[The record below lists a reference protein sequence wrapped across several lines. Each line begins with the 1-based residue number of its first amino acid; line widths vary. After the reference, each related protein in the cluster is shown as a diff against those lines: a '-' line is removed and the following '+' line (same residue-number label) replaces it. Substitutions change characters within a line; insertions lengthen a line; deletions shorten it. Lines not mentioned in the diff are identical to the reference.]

1 MTAAGTAVVHGPRLQ
16 DYNPSDDATRPLRRE
31 LGIELIDAYGLR
43 GAPGAIRVDPPSASQ
58 EDVERIH
65 APAYVRAVRRL
76 SDAPVLAAAPE
87 AAHWGLAPGGD
98 TPARAGMHEAALAV
112 CGASLTA
119 ASLVWEERALRAFC
133 PAPAGLHHA
142 RAAQASGFCVYNDCA
157 LAIRWLLDAGAE
169 RVAYV
174 DIDAHHGD
182 GVQWLFY
189 EEPRV
194 LTCSVHESGRFLY
207 PGTGGLA
214 ERGAGEAVGTAV
226 NVPLPPFAGDAPYLR
241 AIEEVIAPAVR
252 RFRPDV
258 LVTHQ
263 GADPHHEDP
272 YSHLQVSLDGLRAS
286 YRLMNA
292 LAADAA
298 ERALDRPRRR
308 RLQHRP
314 AGPRLD
320 APARRDARGRARGRH
335 PGRLARAGARARRP
349 AVHRAPARRP
359 GAGRRPRPAPGR
371 RRRGV
376 GGDRPGAGAA
386 RLSRPR
392 GVRAGGPPG

>member
-1 MTAAGTAVVHGPRLQ
+1 VTLTAVVHGPRLQ
-16 DYNPSDDATRPLRRE
+16 DYNPSDDAGRPLRRE
-31 LGIELIDAYGLR
+31 LGIELMDAYGLR
-43 GAPGAIRVDPPSASQ
+43 DHPAAARVDPPPADDV
-58 EDVERIH
+58 DVERVH

-87 AAHWGLAPGGD
+87 AAQWGLQPGGD

-112 CGASLTA
+112 CGAGLA
-119 ASLVWEERALRAFC
+119 AADLVWEGRAERAFC

-142 RAAQASGFCVYNDCA
+142 RAAQASGFCIYNDCA
-157 LAIRWLLDAGAE
+157 LAIQRLLDAGAE

-252 RFRPDV
+252 RFGPDV

-263 GADPHHEDP
+263 GADPHHADP
-272 YSHLQVSLDGLRAS
+272 YSHLQVSLDGLRRA
-286 YRLMNA
+286 YRLMAELADEAAAGRWIVLAGGGYNIDLLARAWTLQLAEMLGVEPEDAIPPEWLA
-292 LAADAA
+292 LARERAGHPFTERLRADPPPEADPARRAAADAEA
-298 ERALDRPRRR
+298 AAVIE
-308 RLQHRP
+308 
-314 AGPRLD
+314 
-320 APARRDARGRARGRH
+320 
-335 PGRLARAGARARRP
+335 GARSLL
-349 AVHRAPARRP
+349 
-359 GAGRRPRPAPGR
+359 G
-371 RRRGV
+371 
-376 GGDRPGAGAA
+376 
-386 RLSRPR
+386 
-392 GVRAGGPPG
+392 

>member
-1 MTAAGTAVVHGPRLQ
+1 VSAGVTAVVHGPRLQ

-31 LGIELIDAYGLR
+31 LGIELMDAYGLR
-43 GAPGAIRVDPPSASQ
+43 DRPGAARVEPPSARV
-58 EDVERIH
+58 EDVERVH

-76 SDAPVLAAAPE
+76 SEAPVLAAAPE
-87 AAHWGLAPGGD
+87 AAQWGLQPGGD
-98 TPARAGMHEAALAV
+98 TPARAGMHESALAV
-112 CGASLTA
+112 CGAALTA
-119 ASLVWEERALRAFC
+119 AALVWEGAAQRAFC

-142 RAAQASGFCVYNDCA
+142 RAAQASGFCIYNDCA

-194 LTCSVHESGRFLY
+194 VTCSVHESGRFLY

-226 NVPLPPFAGDAPYLR
+226 NVPLPPFAGDGPYLR
-241 AIEEVIAPAVR
+241 AIEEVVAPAVR
-252 RFRPDV
+252 RFRPDA

-263 GADPHHEDP
+263 GADPHHADP
-272 YSHLQVSLDGLRAS
+272 YSHLQVSLAGLRRS
-286 YRLMNA
+286 YRMMGE

-298 ERALDRPRRR
+298 
-308 RLQHRP
+308 
-314 AGPRLD
+314 AGRWIVLAGGGYNID
-320 APARRDARGRARGRH
+320 L
-335 PGRLARAGARARRP
+335 LARAWTLQLAEMLGAEPDDAIPEAWLARARQ
-349 AVHRAPARRP
+349 RAGQPFTERLRADTEPDADAARRL
-359 GAGRRPRPAPGR
+359 
-371 RRRGV
+371 
-376 GGDRPGAGAA
+376 AA
-386 RLSRPR
+386 DAEAAA
-392 GVRAGGPPG
+392 VIDQARALLG

>member
-1 MTAAGTAVVHGPRLQ
+1 MAGTTAVVHGPRLQ
-16 DYNPSDDATRPLRRE
+16 DYNPSDDAGRPLRRE
-31 LGIELIDAYGLR
+31 LGIELMDAYGLR
-43 GAPGAIRVDPPSASQ
+43 DHPGAVRVDPPPAAV
-58 EDVERIH
+58 EDVERVH

-87 AAHWGLAPGGD
+87 AAQWGLQPGGD

-112 CGASLTA
+112 CGAAVTA
-119 ASLVWEERALRAFC
+119 ASLVWEGRADRAFC

-142 RAAQASGFCVYNDCA
+142 RHAQASGFCVYNDCA

-214 ERGAGEAVGTAV
+214 ERGAGAAAGTAV

-252 RFRPDV
+252 RFRPDA

-263 GADPHHEDP
+263 GADPHHADP
-272 YSHLQVSLDGLRAS
+272 YSHLQVSLDGLCRS
-286 YRLMNA
+286 YRLMGE

-298 ERALDRPRRR
+298 GGRWIVLAGGGYNIDLLARAWTLQLAEMLAAEPDDAIPPAWLDLARERAGRDFTDRLR
-308 RLQHRP
+308 
-314 AGPRLD
+314 AD
-320 APARRDARGRARGRH
+320 ADPEAEPARRLAADAEAAAVIDQ
-335 PGRLARAGARARRP
+335 ARALLG
-349 AVHRAPARRP
+349 
-359 GAGRRPRPAPGR
+359 
-371 RRRGV
+371 
-376 GGDRPGAGAA
+376 
-386 RLSRPR
+386 
-392 GVRAGGPPG
+392 

>member
-1 MTAAGTAVVHGPRLQ
+1 VTAAGTAVVHGPRLQ
-16 DYNPSDDATRPLRRE
+16 DYNPSDDATRPMRRE

-43 GAPGAIRVDPPSASQ
+43 DAPGAVRVDPPPATQ
-58 EDVERIH
+58 DDVERIH

-87 AAHWGLAPGGD
+87 AAQWGLAPGGD
-98 TPARAGMHEAALAV
+98 TPAREGMHEAALAV
-112 CGASLTA
+112 CGAALTA
-119 ASLVWEERALRAFC
+119 ASLVWEGRALRAFC

-189 EEPRV
+189 EDPRV

-214 ERGAGEAVGTAV
+214 ERGAGEGVGTSV
-226 NVPLPPFAGDAPYLR
+226 NVPLPPFAGDGPYLR
-241 AIEEVIAPAVR
+241 AIEEVIVPAVQ

-258 LVTHQ
+258 LITHQ

-272 YSHLQVSLDGLRAS
+272 YSHLQVGLEGLCAS
-286 YRLMNA
+286 YRLMNG

-298 ERALDRPRRR
+298 GGRWIVLAGGGYNIDLLARAWTLQLAEMLAADPEDAIPAGWLALARERAGQPFTE
-308 RLQHRP
+308 RLRADP
-314 AGPRLD
+314 EPEAD
-320 APARRDARGRARGRH
+320 PARRLAADAEAAAVIDQ
-335 PGRLARAGARARRP
+335 ARALLG
-349 AVHRAPARRP
+349 
-359 GAGRRPRPAPGR
+359 
-371 RRRGV
+371 
-376 GGDRPGAGAA
+376 
-386 RLSRPR
+386 
-392 GVRAGGPPG
+392 

>member
-43 GAPGAIRVDPPSASQ
+43 DAPGAIRVDPPSASQ

-87 AAHWGLAPGGD
+87 AAHWGLSPGGD

-157 LAIRWLLDAGAE
+157 LAIRRLLDAGAE

-241 AIEEVIAPAVR
+241 AIDEVIAPAVR

-258 LVTHQ
+258 LITHQ

-286 YRLMNA
+286 YRMMNA

-298 ERALDRPRRR
+298 GGRWIVLAGGGYNIDLLARAWTLQLAEMLAAEPEDAIPADWLALARDRAGRRFTERLRAD
-308 RLQHRP
+308 P
-314 AGPRLD
+314 APD
-320 APARRDARGRARGRH
+320 ADPARRLAADAEASAVIDQ
-335 PGRLARAGARARRP
+335 ARALLG
-349 AVHRAPARRP
+349 
-359 GAGRRPRPAPGR
+359 
-371 RRRGV
+371 
-376 GGDRPGAGAA
+376 
-386 RLSRPR
+386 
-392 GVRAGGPPG
+392 

>member
-1 MTAAGTAVVHGPRLQ
+1 MTEGATAVVHGPRLQ
-16 DYNPSDDATRPLRRE
+16 DYNPSDDAGRPLRRE
-31 LGIELIDAYGLR
+31 LGIELMDAYGLR
-43 GAPGAIRVDPPSASQ
+43 DHPAAVRVNPPPAAV

-87 AAHWGLAPGGD
+87 AVQWGLQPGGD
-98 TPARAGMHEAALAV
+98 TPATAGMHEAALAV
-112 CGASLTA
+112 CGAALTA
-119 ASLVWEERALRAFC
+119 ASLVWEGLAARAFC

-174 DIDAHHGD
+174 NIDAHHGD

-214 ERGAGEAVGTAV
+214 ERGVGDAVGTAV
-226 NVPLPPFAGDAPYLR
+226 NVPLPPFAGDGPYLR

-263 GADPHHEDP
+263 GADPHHADP
-272 YSHLQVSLDGLRAS
+272 YSHLQVSLDGLRRS
-286 YRLMNA
+286 YRLMGELAVDAAAGRWIVLAGGGYNIDLLA
-292 LAADAA
+292 RAWTLQLAEMLAAEPDDAVPEAWLVLARERAGRPFTDRLRADAEPAEDAARRLAADAEA
-298 ERALDRPRRR
+298 AAVIDQARAL
-308 RLQHRP
+308 L
-314 AGPRLD
+314 G
-320 APARRDARGRARGRH
+320 
-335 PGRLARAGARARRP
+335 
-349 AVHRAPARRP
+349 
-359 GAGRRPRPAPGR
+359 
-371 RRRGV
+371 
-376 GGDRPGAGAA
+376 
-386 RLSRPR
+386 
-392 GVRAGGPPG
+392 

>member
-43 GAPGAIRVDPPSASQ
+43 DAPGAIRVDPPSASRGGRRA
-58 EDVERIH
+58 DPRSRLRAGG
-65 APAYVRAVRRL
+65 APAAATRRSSRPRPRPPTGGWPRAATRRR
-76 SDAPVLAAAPE
+76 AP
-87 AAHWGLAPGGD
+87 
-98 TPARAGMHEAALAV
+98 GMHEAALAV

-142 RAAQASGFCVYNDCA
+142 RAAQASGFCIYNDCA

-226 NVPLPPFAGDAPYLR
+226 NVPLPPFAGDGPYLR

-263 GADPHHEDP
+263 GADPHHADP
-272 YSHLQVSLDGLRAS
+272 YSHLQVSLDGPARAS

-298 ERALDRPRRR
+298 EGRWIVLAGGGYNIDLLARAWTLQLAEMLAAEPEDAIPADWLALARERADQPFTE
-308 RLQHRP
+308 RLRADP
-314 AGPRLD
+314 APD
-320 APARRDARGRARGRH
+320 ADPARRLAADAEASAVIDQ
-335 PGRLARAGARARRP
+335 ARALLG
-349 AVHRAPARRP
+349 
-359 GAGRRPRPAPGR
+359 
-371 RRRGV
+371 
-376 GGDRPGAGAA
+376 
-386 RLSRPR
+386 
-392 GVRAGGPPG
+392 

>member
-43 GAPGAIRVDPPSASQ
+43 GAPGAIRVEPPSASQ

-189 EEPRV
+189 EEPRA

-298 ERALDRPRRR
+298 GGRWIVLAGGGYNIDLLARAWTLQLAEMLAAEPEDAIPADWLALARERADQPFTE
-308 RLQHRP
+308 RLRADP
-314 AGPRLD
+314 APGAD
-320 APARRDARGRARGRH
+320 PARRLAADAEASAVIDQ
-335 PGRLARAGARARRP
+335 ARALLG
-349 AVHRAPARRP
+349 
-359 GAGRRPRPAPGR
+359 
-371 RRRGV
+371 
-376 GGDRPGAGAA
+376 
-386 RLSRPR
+386 
-392 GVRAGGPPG
+392 

>member
-43 GAPGAIRVDPPSASQ
+43 DAPGAIRVDPPSASQ

-87 AAHWGLAPGGD
+87 AAHWGQSPGGD

-142 RAAQASGFCVYNDCA
+142 RAGQASGFCVYNDCA
-157 LAIRWLLDAGAE
+157 LAIRRLLDAGAE

-241 AIEEVIAPAVR
+241 AIDEVIAPAVR

-258 LVTHQ
+258 LITHQ

-286 YRLMNA
+286 YRMMNA

-298 ERALDRPRRR
+298 GGRWIVLAGGGYNIDLLARAWTLQLAEMLAAEPEDAIPADWLALARDRAGRRFTERLRAD
-308 RLQHRP
+308 P
-314 AGPRLD
+314 APD
-320 APARRDARGRARGRH
+320 ADPARRLAADAEASAVIDQ
-335 PGRLARAGARARRP
+335 ARALLG
-349 AVHRAPARRP
+349 
-359 GAGRRPRPAPGR
+359 
-371 RRRGV
+371 
-376 GGDRPGAGAA
+376 
-386 RLSRPR
+386 
-392 GVRAGGPPG
+392 

>member
-1 MTAAGTAVVHGPRLQ
+1 VTLTAVVHGPRLQ
-16 DYNPSDDATRPLRRE
+16 DYNPSDDAGRPLRRE
-31 LGIELIDAYGLR
+31 LGIELMDAYGLR
-43 GAPGAIRVDPPSASQ
+43 DHPAALRVDPPPARD
-58 EDVERIH
+58 EDVELVH

-87 AAHWGLAPGGD
+87 AAQWGLQPGGD

-112 CGASLTA
+112 CGAGLA
-119 ASLVWEERALRAFC
+119 AADLVWEGRADRAFC

-142 RAAQASGFCVYNDCA
+142 RAAQASGFCIYNDCA
-157 LAIRWLLDAGAE
+157 LAVRRLLDAGAE

-194 LTCSVHESGRFLY
+194 LTCSVHENGRFLY

-252 RFRPDV
+252 RFHPDA
-258 LVTHQ
+258 LITHQ
-263 GADPHHEDP
+263 GADPHHADP
-272 YSHLQVSLDGLRAS
+272 YSHLQVSLDGLRRA
-286 YRLMNA
+286 YRLMAELAAEAAAGRWIVLAGGGYNIDVLARAWTLQLAEMLGADPDDAIPPAWLA
-292 LAADAA
+292 LARERAGQPFTARLRDDPPPDADPSRRAAADAEA
-298 ERALDRPRRR
+298 AAVIE
-308 RLQHRP
+308 
-314 AGPRLD
+314 
-320 APARRDARGRARGRH
+320 
-335 PGRLARAGARARRP
+335 GARALL
-349 AVHRAPARRP
+349 
-359 GAGRRPRPAPGR
+359 G
-371 RRRGV
+371 
-376 GGDRPGAGAA
+376 
-386 RLSRPR
+386 
-392 GVRAGGPPG
+392 

>member
-43 GAPGAIRVDPPSASQ
+43 DAPGAIRVDPPSASR

-298 ERALDRPRRR
+298 GGRWIVLAGGGYNIDLLARAWTLQLAEMLAAEPEDAIPADWLALARERADQPFTE
-308 RLQHRP
+308 RLRADP
-314 AGPRLD
+314 APD
-320 APARRDARGRARGRH
+320 ADPARRLAADAEASAVIDQ
-335 PGRLARAGARARRP
+335 ARALLG
-349 AVHRAPARRP
+349 
-359 GAGRRPRPAPGR
+359 
-371 RRRGV
+371 
-376 GGDRPGAGAA
+376 
-386 RLSRPR
+386 
-392 GVRAGGPPG
+392 